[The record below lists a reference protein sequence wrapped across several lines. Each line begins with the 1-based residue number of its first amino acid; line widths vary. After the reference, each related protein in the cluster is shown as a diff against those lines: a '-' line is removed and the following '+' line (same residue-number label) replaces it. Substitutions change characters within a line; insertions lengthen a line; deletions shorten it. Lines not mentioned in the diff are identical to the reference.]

1 MCVSLSLLNF
11 FTFLLE
17 ISIQQVQLQ
26 CSGSNDVVQVMTKVG
41 VNKPGNLWKAVSL
54 HQVCTQMAHM
64 EMSMLN
70 SLCKSA
76 VVYFRWLQ
84 YPVFWES
91 FGLLC
96 AQSSIENFLGICG
109 CAEFAGSLAKHFAK
123 YCSSPW
129 EWSAACPEMVI
140 PAWRSIPR

>member
-11 FTFLLE
+11 FTFPLE

-76 VVYFRWLQ
+76 VVYFR
-84 YPVFWES
+84 
-91 FGLLC
+91 
-96 AQSSIENFLGICG
+96 
-109 CAEFAGSLAKHFAK
+109 
-123 YCSSPW
+123 
-129 EWSAACPEMVI
+129 
-140 PAWRSIPR
+140 